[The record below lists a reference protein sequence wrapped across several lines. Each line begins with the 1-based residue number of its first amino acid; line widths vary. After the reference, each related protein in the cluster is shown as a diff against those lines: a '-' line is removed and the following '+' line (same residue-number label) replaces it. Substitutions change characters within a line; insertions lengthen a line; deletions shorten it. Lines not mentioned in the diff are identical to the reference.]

1 MGRVHTG
8 QLPRVAVVVEVVV
21 VVMDLVE
28 SEVEMIAFRTF
39 LSR

>member
-21 VVMDLVE
+21 VTDLVE

>member
-8 QLPRVAVVVEVVV
+8 QLPRGAVVVEVV